1 MSSASAANTE
11 TIVLAESSS
20 PLQQSPSQ
28 PDSPSRQDPREF
40 GDAAAVDGRSSDADK
55 MLESAGVLLGME
67 GMEGDEVGP
76 EVIDASEQ
84 GSSDQAAA
92 GDENQSWDD
101 DEHNLKRVKVYELI
115 GSRWVDQGTAFCY
128 GHVHNEDAFLVA
140 RAENDFNQVIMSTT
154 IRNSDVYQRQQ
165 GARESCV

>member
-11 TIVLAESSS
+11 TIVLAESAN
-20 PLQQSPSQ
+20 PLQRSPSQ

-40 GDAAAVDGRSSDADK
+40 EDTANVDGRSSDADK
-55 MLESAGVLLGME
+55 MLESAGALLGME
-67 GMEGDEVGP
+67 GMEGEVGP

-84 GSSDQAAA
+84 GPPDQASA
-92 GDENQSWDD
+92 GDESQSWDD

-128 GHVHNEDAFLVA
+128 GHVHNDEAFLVA

-165 GARESCV
+165 GTRESCV